1 MKFMQKD
8 RPFFWAYLCPL
19 LHAVEPYTVRFA
31 VVAMLD
37 HFMIPEYIPQM
48 LPLLESV
55 VPLTEFRELVDQS
68 ALAQVFENGN
78 LIISIMNRRL

>member
-1 MKFMQKD
+1 MFGLLLGVVLCFA
-8 RPFFWAYLCPL
+8 FF
-19 LHAVEPYTVRFA
+19 TV
-31 VVAMLD
+31 
-37 HFMIPEYIPQM
+37 

>member
-1 MKFMQKD
+1 MDSELQHIADKVRSGRRIDAAEALALWRGAPLWLLGVVLCFA
-8 RPFFWAYLCPL
+8 FF
-19 LHAVEPYTVRFA
+19 TV
-31 VVAMLD
+31 
-37 HFMIPEYIPQM
+37 